1 MWQRHSAFFID
12 FLKLFTIFDPM
23 EKNRLKAIGLLSGG
37 LDSSLA
43 LKIILDLGI
52 EVVCLNLK
60 TPFCTCD
67 SKGKCSSSELSEKFN
82 LRLIRIFGGEDYL
95 KIIKNPKHGYG
106 KNMNP
111 CIDCRIFLFSKA
123 KELMEKEKADF
134 IFTGEVL
141 GERPMSQRR
150 DAMKLLEKQSGLSGL
165 ILRPLSAQLLEPT
178 IPEKDG
184 WIQREKLLAIK
195 GRSRK
200 PQISLAENLGISDY
214 PCPAGGCLL
223 TDANFAKRLKD
234 SFLYN
239 EDSLRHIGF
248 LKIGRH
254 FRLPSKA
261 KVIAGRDE
269 TENKLLVNLS
279 SPEELK
285 FTVKGFRST
294 FCLLLGQKTI
304 ENQVLASAMCAKYC
318 DQKGLDTLPVKIWT
332 QKEDEFTILYAKPL
346 DDKELEFYRI

>member
-1 MWQRHSAFFID
+1 
-12 FLKLFTIFDPM
+12 M

-95 KIIKNPKHGYG
+95 KIIKNPKYGYG

-150 DAMKLLEKQSGLSGL
+150 DAMKLIEKQSGLSGL

-294 FCLLLGQKTI
+294 FCLLLGGKTI

-318 DQKGLDTLPVKIWT
+318 DQKALDALPVKIWT
-332 QKEDEFTILYAKPL
+332 QKEDEFTIFYAKPL